1 MKAQL
6 LINMRK
12 NDEKELK
19 DIKRNSSIFFIYQFD
34 LKIIKKKKYWQP
46 TEFQSICFKK
56 LKKNKNNNN
65 NN

>member
-34 LKIIKKKKYWQP
+34 LQFLIK
-46 TEFQSICFKK
+46 FFK
-56 LKKNKNNNN
+56 
-65 NN
+65 